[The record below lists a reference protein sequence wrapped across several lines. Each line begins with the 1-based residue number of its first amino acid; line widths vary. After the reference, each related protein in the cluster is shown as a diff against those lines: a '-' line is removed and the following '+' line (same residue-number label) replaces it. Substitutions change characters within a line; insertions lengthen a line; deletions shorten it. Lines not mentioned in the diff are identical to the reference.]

1 MITLAVVVLYLDRRK
16 WWQHAIRL
24 GTGVLITIPWVLW
37 GTRQQ
42 LRNADFGRFNSPTGF
57 LATLLQHFKDVV
69 NTLGNQLLIGDW
81 ATSLPDN
88 IITVTGCIVLAGL
101 ISITIYTRKSG
112 DKKTL
117 ITTLIFA
124 FFPLLLALL
133 IDIKS
138 GKFTVGF
145 GAGRSLMFIL
155 PGCLLLITIWIEKS
169 AGRWRNLAA
178 TALLGLYLTISIADF
193 SIRNRQMF
201 HQLSDIISTQPT
213 TPTLIVM
220 NSKAWGHV
228 NRLAYYI
235 SPEYPV
241 FLLAQESNKLAPA
254 LQKSLTAKPSVYGRI
269 ILLEAAEPIW
279 SEPTT
284 EAERETIQGILKP
297 EYQLK
302 NNQILEGTM
311 DLDRFTV
318 RVYHDF

>member
-1 MITLAVVVLYLDRRK
+1 
-16 WWQHAIRL
+16 
-24 GTGVLITIPWVLW
+24 
-37 GTRQQ
+37 
-42 LRNADFGRFNSPTGF
+42 
-57 LATLLQHFKDVV
+57 
-69 NTLGNQLLIGDW
+69 
-81 ATSLPDN
+81 
-88 IITVTGCIVLAGL
+88 
-101 ISITIYTRKSG
+101 
-112 DKKTL
+112 
-117 ITTLIFA
+117 
-124 FFPLLLALL
+124 
-133 IDIKS
+133 
-138 GKFTVGF
+138 
-145 GAGRSLMFIL
+145 
-155 PGCLLLITIWIEKS
+155 
-169 AGRWRNLAA
+169 
-178 TALLGLYLTISIADF
+178 
-193 SIRNRQMF
+193 
-201 HQLSDIISTQPT
+201 
-213 TPTLIVM
+213 M